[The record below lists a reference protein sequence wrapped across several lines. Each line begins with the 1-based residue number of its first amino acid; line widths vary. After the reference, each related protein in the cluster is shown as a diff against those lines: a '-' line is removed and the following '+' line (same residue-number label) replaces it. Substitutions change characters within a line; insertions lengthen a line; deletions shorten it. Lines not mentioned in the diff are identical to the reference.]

1 MVPTGG
7 AREALPMPLG
17 SPTTLGLAGPYGMP
31 LIAELP
37 APADPA
43 GGGNCA
49 HALAGNMRLPSS
61 RMRTSAE
68 WLDIKS
74 PERCNSNPDVR
85 RRFPVCSLPVFSRSR
100 QARANQS

>member
-1 MVPTGG
+1 
-7 AREALPMPLG
+7 
-17 SPTTLGLAGPYGMP
+17 MP

-49 HALAGNMRLPSS
+49 HALAGKIRLPSS
-61 RMRTSAE
+61 KKPTSAE

-74 PERCNSNPDVR
+74 PERCNPNPHVGSLS
-85 RRFPVCSLPVFSRSR
+85 PVCSLPVFSRSR
-100 QARANQS
+100 QVPANQT